1 MDTTFASTDKLDLS
15 PSPLA
20 SSTSKPSAPTRSRR
34 QAWTGVALSGLAV
47 AFLLF
52 DAGIKLAKIQ
62 AVVDSFAQLGYPPEL
77 ARGIGLLELG
87 CLVLYLVPRTATLGA
102 LLLTGF
108 LGGAISTHVRV
119 GDPWLS
125 HTLFPI
131 YVALLLW
138 AGLYLRDERPRAL
151 LRARAR

>member
-1 MDTTFASTDKLDLS
+1 MDTTLDAPERLDLA
-15 PSPLA
+15 SPLDPSA
-20 SSTSKPSAPTRSRR
+20 RHPSAPLR
-34 QAWTGVALSGLAV
+34 WTGLTLSGLSA

-52 DAGIKLAKIQ
+52 DASIKLVKSQPVI
-62 AVVDSFAQLGYPPEL
+62 DSFAQLGYPDQL
-77 ARGIGLLELG
+77 ARGIGLLELA
-87 CLVLYLVPRTATLGA
+87 CLALYLIPRTAPLGA

-108 LGGAISTHVRV
+108 LGGAISTHLRV

-138 AGLYLRDERPRAL
+138 GGLYLRDQRPRAL
-151 LRARAR
+151 LRAGAR

>member
-1 MDTTFASTDKLDLS
+1 METTFDLTEKPDLS
-15 PSPLA
+15 TATPPA
-20 SSTSKPSAPTRSRR
+20 AAHRSAPALPRR
-34 QAWTGVALSGLAV
+34 QVWTGVTLSGLAV

-62 AVVDSFAQLGYPPEL
+62 AVVDSFAELGYPAGL
-77 ARGIGLLELG
+77 APGIGLLELG
-87 CLVLYLVPRTATLGA
+87 CLGLYLVPRTAPLGA

-138 AGLYLRDERPRAL
+138 GGLYLRDERPRAL
-151 LRARAR
+151 LRSRAR